1 MTLEEVQQTD
11 SVLVGNLNPGT
22 SPDVLSL
29 YFECRGGNQ
38 MVAGVTTLSESTAKV
53 SFVDHDCKFCVICN
67 FFLNPLVL
75 SLDSLVTGFS
85 SSMFIM
91 FP

>member
-22 SPDVLSL
+22 SPDMLSL
-29 YFECRGGNQ
+29 YFEGRCGNQ

-53 SFVDHDCKFCVICN
+53 SFVNHDCK
-67 FFLNPLVL
+67 L
-75 SLDSLVTGFS
+75 
-85 SSMFIM
+85 
-91 FP
+91 